1 LARST
6 GPGARLRVLYLTYN
20 GLTEPLGRRQVL
32 PYVVGLAARGWR
44 FTVVSFEKAET
55 ADADARRQVA
65 AELERVGA
73 QWVPKPYHKRP
84 TLPATAFDV
93 ASGIATAVRQRGRG
107 VDLIHARSTVPASMA
122 APAARLLRVPW
133 IFDVRGLVA
142 EEYADGG
149 HWSRDGFLFR
159 LTRDAENRLLR
170 SARGLVF
177 LTERIRDELARQGAW
192 PEKPTAVIPCAVD
205 TGAFVAP
212 PGARTRVRSALDL
225 GAGPVLVY
233 SGSLGSWYR
242 LPEMLDFYDVAA
254 REIEGLS
261 FLIVSPDERKARGL
275 VADHPRAAH
284 IRVVRARPE
293 QMPEYL
299 GAADAGLCFLGDHH
313 SKAASSPT
321 KYGEYLAAGL
331 AVVTNPWTGDA
342 ARLAGDPA
350 WILVDA
356 FSPEAYSAA
365 ATELRRRLEQP
376 DRLRQAAR
384 ALAQRSFS
392 MEDALDRYE
401 GLYRRVLEA
410 AP

>member
-1 LARST
+1 M
-6 GPGARLRVLYLTYN
+6 RVLYLTYN

-65 AELERVGA
+65 ADLEGVGA
-73 QWVPKPYHKRP
+73 RWVSKRYHKRP

-93 ASGIATAVRQRGRG
+93 ASGIATSVRQGRRS
-107 VDLIHARSTVPASMA
+107 VDLIHARSTVPALMA
-122 APAARLLRVPW
+122 ASAARLLRVPW

-159 LTRDAENRLLR
+159 LTRDRENRLLR
-170 SARGLVF
+170 SAQGLVF
-177 LTERIRDELARQGAW
+177 LTERIREEFARQGAW

-205 TGAFVAP
+205 TNAFAAP
-212 PGARTRVRSALDL
+212 SGARARVRAALTL
-225 GAGPVLVY
+225 GDGPVLVY

-242 LPEMLDFYDVAA
+242 LREMLDFYDVAA

-261 FLIVSPDERKARGL
+261 LLIVSPDEQKARAL

-293 QMPEYL
+293 QMPDYL
-299 GAADAGLCFLGDHH
+299 SAADAGLCFLGDHH

-331 AVVTNPWTGDA
+331 AVITNPWTGDA

-356 FSPEAYSAA
+356 FSPEAYVAA
-365 ATELRRRLEQP
+365 ARDLRGELA
-376 DRLRQAAR
+376 DAVALRQAAR
-384 ALAQRSFS
+384 ALAQRCFS

-401 GLYRRVLEA
+401 ALYRRILEA